1 MQKST
6 FFEFFLAQKHSRF
19 PHPLRSYFWDT
30 IFRKNERKKIL
41 PPRRQIFLRTFF
53 GQFST
58 NIRTKNAY
66 FYEDEI
72 YHRWKNEEKQ
82 RKKILPPRRQIFLYT
97 FLGFWFQKMC
107 AQFVPSSMGIQFS
120 TGQIMRKMD
129 EKRYSPRD
137 VKFFCTHFWDI
148 VCQKCEHKMS
158 SPSVIKFIIE
168 EIMSK
173 INEKNTPPEAS
184 HFFVRILGQFLFTSL
199 GTIGCKK
206 NWGLGGSLFFRW
218 FLTLFPRW

>member
-1 MQKST
+1 MKKWGKPPQKNTPPETSNFFAHIFGT
-6 FFEFFLAQKHSRF
+6 FF
-19 PHPLRSYFWDT
+19 P
-30 IFRKNERKKIL
+30 KKCE
-41 PPRRQIFLRTFF
+41 QIF
-53 GQFST
+53 
-58 NIRTKNAY
+58 
-66 FYEDEI
+66 
-72 YHRWKNEEKQ
+72 
-82 RKKILPPRRQIFLYT
+82 
-97 FLGFWFQKMC
+97 
-107 AQFVPSSMGIQFS
+107 PSSMGIQFS